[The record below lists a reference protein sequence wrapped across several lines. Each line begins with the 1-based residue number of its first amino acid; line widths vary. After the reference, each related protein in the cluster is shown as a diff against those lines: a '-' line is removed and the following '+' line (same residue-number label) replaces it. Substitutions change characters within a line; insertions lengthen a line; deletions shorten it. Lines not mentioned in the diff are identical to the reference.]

1 MVAWWF
7 GGAVDGG
14 YDEILRMLVAA
25 YCRADLGHF
34 LDDLGAFSQ
43 YLPPGALHHDQ
54 NAYLNSVA
62 TVEPSPIRLGTH
74 SR

>member
-34 LDDLGAFSQ
+34 LDDLGAFS
-43 YLPPGALHHDQ
+43 PGS
-54 NAYLNSVA
+54 SVRPDDV
-62 TVEPSPIRLGTH
+62 TTQQ
-74 SR
+74 